1 MDKFIGANPFSLE
14 ERLKVLLD
22 WSYMKGQAYY
32 RKDNYGASEDED
44 RDWDHYEEEAF
55 QAQIKRFIKDYDR

>member
-1 MDKFIGANPFSLE
+1 MADNPFTLE

-32 RKDNYGASEDED
+32 RFDTCGTTEDEKA
-44 RDWDHYEEEAF
+44 DWDHYEEEGF

>member
-1 MDKFIGANPFSLE
+1 MKSPFTLE

-32 RKDNYGASEDED
+32 RKDHYGGSEDED
-44 RDWDHYEEEAF
+44 QDWDHYEEEPF
-55 QAQIKRFIKDYDR
+55 QAQIKRFIKDYGESS